1 VVQAGQPSQ
10 ELGARGREVVALRVN
25 PTEVGKVQPHPA
37 NVSGLV
43 NEPGLFTTLRA
54 RDGAIRFWPAHL
66 ARLRTGAAEL
76 GLRLPSDDRLRDAIA
91 AALGDLGDAR
101 VRVTL
106 HPDRAPSVEA
116 AAYAA
121 PAAPW
126 RLRPVAAA
134 PRRDQ
139 VRLKTTARGVYD
151 AARRAAADVDDALLV
166 APDGTYLEC
175 TIANIFVV
183 DPQGRL
189 RTPPAA
195 APLLAGI
202 ARHEVLA
209 AARALGIDAEE
220 GPLSPRDA
228 VQARECFVTNA
239 LFVAHPV
246 AAIEGVARYTG
257 GGLAGRLRGVAI
269 QRATETRIIL

>member
-1 VVQAGQPSQ
+1 
-10 ELGARGREVVALRVN
+10 VN
-25 PTEVGKVQPHPA
+25 K
-37 NVSGLV
+37 
-43 NEPGLFTTLRA
+43 PGLFTTLRV

-66 ARLRTGAAEL
+66 ERLRTGAAEL
-76 GLRLPSDDRLRDAIA
+76 ELRLPTDDRLAAAIA
-91 AALGDLGDAR
+91 AAVGDLADAR

-106 HPDRAPSVEA
+106 HPEGAPSVEA

-121 PAAPW
+121 PVAPW

-134 PRRDQ
+134 PRRDP
-139 VRLKTTARGVYD
+139 VRLKTTARGTYD

-166 APDGTYLEC
+166 APDGAYLEC
-175 TIANIFVV
+175 TIANVFLV

-202 ARHEVLA
+202 ARRHVLA
-209 AARALGIDAEE
+209 AARTLGIDAEE
-220 GPLSPRDA
+220 GHLRPRDA
-228 VQARECFVTNA
+228 AQARECFVTNA

-246 AAIEGVARYTG
+246 VAIEGVARYPAG
-257 GGLAGRLRGVAI
+257 ALAGRLREVAI
-269 QRATETRIIL
+269 QRASETRIIP